1 MNTTKICGILKAT
14 QEKGGAYMCTAQ
26 QLNDL
31 TADLVSEYR
40 SLFGNSLRQVI
51 LYGSYARGDF
61 DEESDVDVAALV
73 DCPRE
78 TLHKAFEQLGE
89 ISSELS
95 LTYGITVSPTA
106 IPFADF
112 QNYQDALPYYRNI
125 HDEGVQ
131 LFA

>member
-1 MNTTKICGILKAT
+1 
-14 QEKGGAYMCTAQ
+14 MCTAE
-26 QLNDL
+26 QLNVL
-31 TADLVSEYR
+31 KADLVNKYS

-61 DEESDVDVAALV
+61 NEESDVDVAALV

-78 TLHKAFEQLGE
+78 TLQRAFEQLGE

-95 LTYGITVSPTA
+95 LAYGITVSPTA

-112 QNYQDALPYYRNI
+112 QNYQDVLPYYRNI
-125 HDEGVQ
+125 RNEGVQ
-131 LFA
+131 LYA

>member
-1 MNTTKICGILKAT
+1 
-14 QEKGGAYMCTAQ
+14 MCTAE
-26 QLNDL
+26 QLNGL

-40 SLFGNSLRQVI
+40 RLFGDSLRQVI
-51 LYGSYARGDF
+51 LYGSYARGNP

-73 DCPRE
+73 DCSRE
-78 TLHKAFEQLGE
+78 TLRKTFERLGE

-95 LTYGITVSPTA
+95 LAYGITVSPTA

-125 HDEGVQ
+125 RSEGVQ
-131 LFA
+131 LYA